1 MGVNNLPLK
10 ESQDSHNDVL
20 PNFLS
25 QNIRL
30 LRKRLGFSQQDLAEK
45 VGLNRGNIA
54 SYETGTS
61 EPKICK
67 LLRISNLLCVSTQDL
82 TRLDLTKEEELKKA
96 ITAYAEAK
104 AADHQEV
111 DLRLLRVAEIE
122 TVLESVK
129 NLYIFREKD
138 LDLAH
143 PDVKALAHYYEQM
156 QDVAQT
162 LLKEQR
168 RILEKMKCS
177 CR

>member
-1 MGVNNLPLK
+1 MGVNNIPLDNQ
-10 ESQDSHNDVL
+10 ENSFTGVM

-30 LRKRLGFSQQDLAEK
+30 LRKRLGLSQQDLAEK

-54 SYETGTS
+54 SYEMGTA
-61 EPKICK
+61 EPKICR
-67 LLRISNLLCVSTQDL
+67 LLRISNLLGVSTQDL
-82 TRLDLTKEEELKKA
+82 TRLDLNQEGKLESA
-96 ITAYAEAK
+96 ITAYNDAK
-104 AADHQEV
+104 AADHDEV
-111 DLRLLRVAEIE
+111 DLRLQRVDEMT

-129 NLYIFREKD
+129 NLYNYREKD

-156 QDVAQT
+156 QEVAQT
-162 LLKEQR
+162 LLTEQR
-168 RILEKMKCS
+168 RILEKLKCS

>member
-1 MGVNNLPLK
+1 MGVNNSTLK
-10 ESQDSHNDVL
+10 DNPDSFDGVM
-20 PNFLS
+20 PNFLA

-54 SYETGTS
+54 SYEMGAA
-61 EPKICK
+61 EPKICR
-67 LLRISNLLCVSTQDL
+67 LLRISNLLGVSTQDL
-82 TRLDLTKEEELKKA
+82 TRLNLTEDDQLEAA
-96 ITAYAEAK
+96 ITTYSEAK

-111 DLRLLRVAEIE
+111 DLRLQRVEEMA

-129 NLYIFREKD
+129 NLYNYREKD

-162 LLKEQR
+162 LLTEQR
-168 RILEKMKCS
+168 RILEKMKCN

>member
-1 MGVNNLPLK
+1 MGVNNLPLQ
-10 ESQDSHNDVL
+10 EHPNSFNGVM
-20 PNFLS
+20 PNFLA

-54 SYETGTS
+54 SYETGTA
-61 EPKICK
+61 EPKICR
-67 LLRISNLLCVSTQDL
+67 LLRMSSLLGVSTQDL
-82 TRLDLTKEEELKKA
+82 TRLDLTDEDQLEMA
-96 ITAYAEAK
+96 ISSFAEAK
-104 AADHQEV
+104 DADHQEV
-111 DLRLLRVAEIE
+111 DLRLQRVEEMA

-129 NLYIFREKD
+129 NLYNYREKD
-138 LDLAH
+138 LDLGH

-162 LLKEQR
+162 LLTEQR
-168 RILEKMKCS
+168 RILEKLRCS